1 MLIVAT
7 VVVKAKCYEIADIAS
22 LVVNVVYTALLL
34 LITVVCLLR
43 TERLDLTK
51 ILDGIDSFKDAL
63 DFIGSLPRWIHFYNN
78 LNVNVQTLHE
88 RRDRLHV
95 RLDDMI
101 MQVEDQEFQTGRRRK
116 REVDNWISS
125 AGTKCNELETL
136 LLQDMLRETSYF
148 WKFLYRAWLGNLV
161 ERLIREVDD
170 LYCSGVFEEVLS
182 PVRERVEFVETQ
194 LVGKAANENSR
205 RIITW
210 LRRNGATRIG
220 VHGIKGIGK
229 TVVMKNIHNQ
239 LLRYYEHVYFI
250 TVTED
255 QNEYDLQG
263 AIAKDLGIDLKEEDL
278 PKRAAF
284 LHRALRQR
292 NFVLIL
298 DGLKKYFSEDKVGI
312 PLGAGTGKMIIT
324 SRSPDVCRK
333 IGCQNNIIAIDPLPD
348 DEALYLFKQV
358 QQALELKPPIE
369 KVAHRIVKQCMG
381 VPLKI
386 VEQATNLRGED
397 DIGAW
402 ENSLNEM
409 LKG

>member
-1 MLIVAT
+1 MIEYLNA
-7 VVVKAKCYEIADIAS
+7 
-22 LVVNVVYTALLL
+22 VYTALLL

-43 TERLDLTK
+43 AERLDLKK
-51 ILDGIDSFKDAL
+51 ISDGIGSFKDAL
-63 DFIGSLPRWIHFYNN
+63 DFIGSLPWWIHFYNN
-78 LNVNVQTLHE
+78 LNANVQTLHE
-88 RRDRLHV
+88 RRDSLHV

-101 MQVEDQEFQTGRRRK
+101 KQVEDKEFQTGRRRK

-125 AGTKCNELETL
+125 AGTKCNDVQTL
-136 LLQDMLRETSYF
+136 LLQDMLRETNYF

-170 LYCSGVFEEVLS
+170 IYSLGVFEEVLS
-182 PVRERVEFVETQ
+182 PVRERVEFVETL
-194 LVGKAANENSR
+194 LVGKAANENRR
-205 RIITW
+205 RIVTW
-210 LRRNGATRIG
+210 LRNGVTKIG

-229 TVVMKNIHNQ
+229 TAVMKNIHNQ
-239 LLRYYEHVYFI
+239 LLGCYEHVYFI
-250 TVTED
+250 TVPED
-255 QNEYDLQG
+255 QNEYNLQA

-298 DGLKKYFSEDKVGI
+298 DGLKKYLSEDKVGI

-333 IGCQNNIIAIDPLPD
+333 IGCQNNIITIDPLPY
-348 DEALYLFKQV
+348 DEALDLFNQV
-358 QQALELKPPIE
+358 QQAFELKPPIE
-369 KVAHRIVKQCMG
+369 KVAQKIVEQCRG

-397 DIGAW
+397 DIDAW
-402 ENSLNEM
+402 ENCLNEM
-409 LKG
+409 LKAYE